1 MPQISKSILVPYSAQ
16 QMYSLVTDVPSYTTY
31 LPWCSKAYVNAQHDD
46 GYTATIEF
54 NLKGIKKSFTT
65 RNTTRPYQEIEMK
78 LVSGPFQSLHGYWKF
93 TDLGENSC
101 KVEFELNYQFSSR
114 ILESTVGPV
123 FKKISS
129 SMVEA
134 FHSQAVKQFGTPKND
149 SD

>member
-1 MPQISKSILVPYSAQ
+1 
-16 QMYSLVTDVPSYTTY
+16 
-31 LPWCSKAYVNAQHDD
+31 
-46 GYTATIEF
+46 
-54 NLKGIKKSFTT
+54 
-65 RNTTRPYQEIEMK
+65 MK

-149 SD
+149 SS